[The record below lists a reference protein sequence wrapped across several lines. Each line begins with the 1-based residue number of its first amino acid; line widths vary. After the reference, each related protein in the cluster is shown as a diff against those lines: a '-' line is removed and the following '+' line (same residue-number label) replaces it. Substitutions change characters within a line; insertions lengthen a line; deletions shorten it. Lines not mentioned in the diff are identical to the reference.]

1 MAVQTEKQQPTKE
14 TQQRLLFSDL
24 QEHNAFF
31 DFLVD
36 MINPKL
42 YIPGASGDDYNPKYF
57 KGQHKENKEARRAQ
71 KKASK
76 RAKFDPSLTESTTKQ
91 KSRLDAEKF
100 QKNSNEN
107 ATGTS
112 TPRSHN
118 GVNGSKN
125 LLPQKGHA
133 KASTPSKVV
142 KGNTNKKAQD
152 DTNENKTDTS
162 NDNNKLNKI
171 VDNKSRIEALRAK
184 LHAKIAEKGGNRPT
198 DPTVVSKRAARRTEK
213 ARRKE
218 EAIKRKQ
225 QGQGAQTKV
234 NGSRSNGAAYTS
246 LGVASD
252 GRASVDVAQ
261 DLAKID
267 FGRITGLNAAA
278 PNYKNNKALAN
289 VSKAKNLEKI
299 LADAEEK
306 KQKLA
311 DLKRSSKQEDK
322 EKLAKMQWTDTIK
335 EASGERV
342 KDDPNKIKNK
352 LKRKA
357 VKKAK
362 SQKAWKSRMD
372 QMNEKQ
378 QERQKIRSHNLDKR
392 KLGGAAGSNLSKK
405 RIADDDDKK
414 AKMRPGFEGKKKG
427 FLNDVKHQ

>member
-1 MAVQTEKQQPTKE
+1 MAVQTQKQQPTKE

-76 RAKFDPSLTESTTKQ
+76 RAKFDPSLSESTTKQ
-91 KSRLDAEKF
+91 KSRLEAEKF
-100 QKNSNEN
+100 QKNHEN
-107 ATGTS
+107 GKGTS
-112 TPRSHN
+112 TPRSN
-118 GVNGSKN
+118 SGANGSKN
-125 LLPQKGHA
+125 LLPQKGH
-133 KASTPSKVV
+133 KDTPSKD
-142 KGNTNKKAQD
+142 KGNTNNKPQD
-152 DTNENKTDTS
+152 DTKENKTDGK
-162 NDNNKLNKI
+162 DNNKNKT

-184 LHAKIAEKGGNRPT
+184 LHAKIAEKGGSRPT

-246 LGVASD
+246 LGIASD
-252 GRASVDVAQ
+252 GRASVDAAQ

-267 FGRITGLNAAA
+267 FGRITGLNSAA

-289 VSKAKNLEKI
+289 VSKSKNLEKI

-306 KQKLA
+306 KQKLE

-322 EKLAKMQWTDTIK
+322 EKLAKIQWSDTLK

-372 QMNEKQ
+372 QLNEKQ
-378 QERQKIRSHNLDKR
+378 SERQKIRSHNLDKR

-405 RIADDDDKK
+405 RIADDDKK
-414 AKMRPGFEGKKKG
+414 AKQRPGFEGKKKG